1 MTITCEHLDNL
12 LFEGDP
18 DSLTLAAEHA
28 RGCDP
33 CMQALTA
40 WNEIGAAAKTMPTT
54 WQSDLLWPRIERAI
68 RQQSRRRWHAVWQIA
83 AALLI
88 VTGIAVVAWR
98 VQRRSDFDAHI
109 LRAGAVAEVE
119 RAEQSH
125 AAAIEQLE
133 RYAEPKLDNAAASP
147 LMVSYKEKLIL
158 LDDAIAECQS
168 HIDQNRQNAQLR
180 KQLLAIYDE
189 KQRTLRDVLR
199 EETHA
204 NP

>member
-18 DSLTLAAEHA
+18 ASLALAAEHA

-33 CMQALTA
+33 CMQTLTS

-83 AALLI
+83 AALVI
-88 VTGIAVVAWR
+88 VAGIAIVGWR
-98 VQRRSDFDAHI
+98 VERRSEFDAHI
-109 LRAGAVAEVE
+109 IRAGAVAEVE
-119 RAEQSH
+119 RAEESH
-125 AAAIEQLE
+125 AKAIERLE
-133 RYAEPKLDNAAASP
+133 RLAEPKLEEPASP
-147 LMVSYKEKLIL
+147 LLVSYKEKLIL

>member
-18 DSLTLAAEHA
+18 ASLALAAEHA

-33 CMQALTA
+33 CMQTLTS

-83 AALLI
+83 AALVI
-88 VTGIAVVAWR
+88 VAGIAIVGWR
-98 VQRRSDFDAHI
+98 VERRSEFDAHI
-109 LRAGAVAEVE
+109 IRAGAVAEVE
-119 RAEQSH
+119 RAEESH
-125 AAAIEQLE
+125 AKAIERLE
-133 RYAEPKLDNAAASP
+133 RLAEPKLEEPASP
-147 LMVSYKEKLIL
+147 LLVSYKEKLIL

-168 HIDQNRQNAQLR
+168 QIDHNRQNAQLR